1 MSHGKETALDLTQGV
16 IWKQLLLFLLPI
28 AAGTLFQQFYN
39 TADAI
44 IVGQFVGSDALA
56 AVGGSAAMILQLVVG
71 LFTGLASGATVV
83 ISHGF
88 GAGDREKL
96 NRAVHTAIAF
106 SLIAG
111 AVITV
116 LGVWL
121 APDALRWTR
130 NPAEIMDSATIYL
143 RLYFLGTIP
152 MLLFNMGS
160 GILRAVGDSKRP
172 LYYLIVCCLLN
183 VVLDLV
189 FVAGFH
195 LGVAGAAIATAL
207 ANLVS
212 AVLIL
217 LQLCRAKGD
226 YRLIPRQVRVHGPTL
241 RHVLYIGI
249 PAAIEASMY
258 SVSNL
263 LIQVPINDL
272 GTAVVAAWSAAGKYD
287 GIYWSLM
294 VAFATAIMA
303 FVGQNYGAG
312 RYDRMREGVTVC
324 LKIALALTIILG
336 AILLVFSPYAF
347 RIFTDDQEVIGHAIH
362 IMYYFVPF
370 YFLWPFIEILANAL
384 RGAGDAVVPMVISV
398 GGICGVRILW
408 IFLVVPHWH
417 TLLGISVCYPLSW
430 LVTAAILIVYYRK
443 ADWAGQTQKTAKQ
456 KTQA

>member
-1 MSHGKETALDLTQGV
+1 MSKKNEQTLDLTQGV

-28 AAGTLFQQFYN
+28 AVGTLFQQFYN

-44 IVGQFVGSDALA
+44 IVGQFVGSEALA
-56 AVGGSAAMILQLVVG
+56 AVGGSAAVILQLVVG
-71 LFTGLASGATVV
+71 LFTGLSSGATVV
-83 ISHGF
+83 ISHAF
-88 GAGDREKL
+88 GAQDKERL

-106 SLIAG
+106 SVAAG

-116 LGVWL
+116 VGVWL

-130 NPAEIMDSATIYL
+130 NPAEIMDSATVYL

-152 MLLFNMGS
+152 MLLFNMGA

-183 VVLDLV
+183 VVLDLI
-189 FVAGFH
+189 FVAALGM
-195 LGVAGAAIATAL
+195 GVAGAAIATAL

-217 LQLCRAKGD
+217 LQLGRTKGEF
-226 YRLIPRQVRVHGPTL
+226 RLVPRQVKVHGPTL

-263 LIQVPINDL
+263 LIQLPINDL
-272 GTAVVAAWSAAGKYD
+272 GTDVVAAWSAAGKLD

-294 VAFATAIMA
+294 VAFGTAILA

-312 RYDRMREGVTVC
+312 KYRRMQESVKVC
-324 LKIALALTIILG
+324 LKMALVMTVSLG
-336 AILLVFSPYAF
+336 AVLLLISPFAF
-347 RIFTDDQEVIGHAIH
+347 RIFTDDPQVIHYAIL

-408 IFLVVPHWH
+408 ILLVIPHWH
-417 TLLGISVCYPLSW
+417 TLLSISVCYPLSW
-430 LVTAAILIVYYRK
+430 LVTAAVLIIYFKK
-443 ADWAGQTQKTAKQ
+443 ANWIARAQEPT
-456 KTQA
+456 

>member
-1 MSHGKETALDLTQGV
+1 MSHGKDQALDLTQGV

-96 NRAVHTAIAF
+96 TRAVHTAIAF

-130 NPAEIMDSATIYL
+130 NPAEIMDSATVYL

-183 VVLDLV
+183 VVLDIL
-189 FVAGFH
+189 FVAVLH
-195 LGVAGAAIATAL
+195 LGVAGAAIATVL

-212 AVLIL
+212 ALLIL
-217 LQLCRAKGD
+217 LQLVRAKGD
-226 YRLIPRQVRVHGPTL
+226 YRLVPRQVRVHGPTL

-272 GTAVVAAWSAAGKYD
+272 GTDVVAAWSAAGKYD

-312 RYDRMREGVTVC
+312 KYDRMRAGVAVC
-324 LKIALALTIILG
+324 LKIALALTVVLG
-336 AILLVFSPYAF
+336 AILLIFSPYAF
-347 RIFTDDQEVIGHAIH
+347 RIFTDDQVVIGHAIH

-370 YFLWPFIEILANAL
+370 YFLWPFIEVLANAL
-384 RGAGDAVVPMVISV
+384 RGAGDAVIPMVISV

-417 TLLGISVCYPLSW
+417 TLLSISICYPLSW
-430 LVTAAILIVYYRK
+430 LVTAAILIVYYKK
-443 ADWAGQTQKTAKQ
+443 ADWKGQEKTASE
-456 KTQA
+456 